1 MPDRQRAEAA
11 AAAQMIARMLMDVS
25 EAIVPMREWLAGEE
39 RYFRSQ
45 GYSPD
50 ESRAMAA
57 ATYVTVF
64 GSAISRSTP
73 PESLPP
79 S

>member
-1 MPDRQRAEAA
+1 MPERTEAA
-11 AAAQMIARMLMDVS
+11 AAAQTIARMLMDVS
-25 EAIVPMREWLAGEE
+25 EALVPMREWLAGEE

-64 GSAISRSTP
+64 GSAINRTTP
-73 PESLPP
+73 PGIPPP